1 MGFSL
6 SPVLELPFI
15 CNLVWSW
22 PASFWCRLFFVY
34 YFGKYLVKLM
44 MKTMVFISL
53 LSATLPALADSCL
66 DSEEL
71 IKLDQ
76 RYESAMQQ
84 GDVEFLRGLLAE
96 EFYWVHNLASL
107 KENKAQLLERIQ
119 KPEEQPRSRRSHDL
133 SVRQLKNTA
142 VVEGLSSVEKW
153 NADGK
158 TFRTSRYQVMRTYV
172 AMEGECKLLAV
183 QSMKVWSSDGQ

>member
-1 MGFSL
+1 M
-6 SPVLELPFI
+6 
-15 CNLVWSW
+15 
-22 PASFWCRLFFVY
+22 
-34 YFGKYLVKLM
+34 KLM

-84 GDVEFLRGLLAE
+84 GDVEFLRGLLAG

-172 AMEGECKLLAV
+172 AIEGECKLLAV